1 MDFNLFIAIETNPF
15 YLCYILSGYL
25 WQLQKWNRS
34 PELFELYIMPAF
46 SQLVI
51 YWLFLKEKL
60 ISRIRG
66 SFKRD
71 GKWNGEREIRTNV
84 KDVWEDKEEE
94 QMS

>member
-1 MDFNLFIAIETNPF
+1 
-15 YLCYILSGYL
+15 
-25 WQLQKWNRS
+25 
-34 PELFELYIMPAF
+34 MPAF

-84 KDVWEDKEEE
+84 KDVERCVG
-94 QMS
+94 

>member
-1 MDFNLFIAIETNPF
+1 
-15 YLCYILSGYL
+15 
-25 WQLQKWNRS
+25 
-34 PELFELYIMPAF
+34 MPAF

-51 YWLFLKEKL
+51 YWLLLKEKL

-71 GKWNGEREIRTNV
+71 GKLNGEREIRTNV

-94 QMS
+94 QMSYV